1 MNLTH
6 LSSIVLVIALVAIP
20 QLVIYF
26 DTRENKTSVEPEYEH
41 DYR

>member
-1 MNLTH
+1 MNVTALA
-6 LSSIVLVIALVAIP
+6 SIGLVIALVAIP

-26 DTRENKTSVEPEYEH
+26 VTRNDTYVEPEYEH

>member
-1 MNLTH
+1 MNTAIA
-6 LSSIVLVIALVAIP
+6 SIGLVLALAALP

-26 DTRENKTSVEPEYEH
+26 VLREDKAYVEPEYEH

>member
-1 MNLTH
+1 MNTAI
-6 LSSIVLVIALVAIP
+6 SSIGLVLALAALP

-26 DTRENKTSVEPEYEH
+26 VLREDKTYVDPEYEH

>member
-1 MNLTH
+1 MNPTAIA
-6 LSSIVLVIALVAIP
+6 SIGFVLALVALP

-26 DTRENKTSVEPEYEH
+26 VSRESDKYQEPECDY

>member
-1 MNLTH
+1 MNTAIA
-6 LSSIVLVIALVAIP
+6 SIGLVLALAALP

-26 DTRENKTSVEPEYEH
+26 VLREDKTYVDPEYEH

>member
-1 MNLTH
+1 MNLTAIA
-6 LSSIVLVIALVAIP
+6 SIGLVLALVALP

-26 DTRENKTSVEPEYEH
+26 VSRESDKYQEPECDY

>member
-1 MNLTH
+1 MNLTTIA
-6 LSSIVLVIALVAIP
+6 SIGLVLALVALP

-26 DTRENKTSVEPEYEH
+26 VSRENDKYQEPEYEH

>member
-1 MNLTH
+1 MNLTAFA
-6 LSSIVLVIALVAIP
+6 SIGLVLALVALP

-26 DTRENKTSVEPEYEH
+26 VSRENDKYQEPEYEH

>member
-1 MNLTH
+1 MNLTTVA
-6 LSSIVLVIALVAIP
+6 SIGLVLALAAIP

-26 DTRENKTSVEPEYEH
+26 VLREDKTYVEPEYEH